1 MRIIVQKFGGTSV
14 ATSKARARVTEWVV
28 KAKREGYS
36 PVVVVSAMG
45 RSGDPYATDTLINL
59 AKEAYHDTRPREL
72 DLLASCGEIISS
84 VVVTNTL
91 RAAGLD
97 AIVMTGGQAGII
109 TNSNFGNAEII
120 RVDPS
125 PVLRHLNE
133 GKVVVVA
140 GFQGV
145 TEDGDVTTLG
155 RGGSDTTAAALGV
168 ALNADVIEIYTDVD
182 GIKTA
187 DPRLVPDA
195 RTINTITYE
204 EILQMANEGAKVIHP
219 KAVEI
224 AMMRNIP
231 LRIKC
236 TFSEAPGTLITY
248 TFEGPPKWP
257 AVPGNRTVTGITH
270 MPNVAQ
276 IKVYTPLKA
285 HGADRNQ
292 EEETQKSLRKR
303 GETDLLMF
311 KKLAE
316 AGISLDMISFTPEVK
331 MFIIQ
336 ESLVDGALAIIS
348 EFGLEA
354 RVTKGCSKVSVVGS
368 GMRGVPGVMAN
379 VVEALERAGVPII
392 QTSDSHLTISCLVS
406 KEHTE
411 KAVRALHDQ
420 FGLAHV

>member
-1 MRIIVQKFGGTSV
+1 M
-14 ATSKARARVTEWVV
+14 ATSKARSRVTEWVT

-59 AKEAYHDTRPREL
+59 AKEAYRDTRPREL

-97 AIVMTGGQAGII
+97 AMVMTGGQAGII
-109 TNSNFGNAEII
+109 TDANFGNAQII

-125 PVLRHLNE
+125 HVLRHLNE

-145 TEDGDVTTLG
+145 TENGDITTLG

-187 DPRLVPDA
+187 DPHLVPDA
-195 RTINTITYE
+195 RTIKTITYE

-224 AMMRNIP
+224 AMMRNVP

-270 MPNVAQ
+270 IPNVAQ
-276 IKVYTPLKA
+276 IKVNTPLGTRA
-285 HGADRNQ
+285 ADENREQ
-292 EEETQKSLRKR
+292 TRKPLQKC

-311 KKLAE
+311 KRLAE
-316 AGISLDMISFTPEVK
+316 AGISLDMISFTPETK
-331 MFIIQ
+331 MFIVQ
-336 ESLVDGALAIIS
+336 ESLVDGALAILS

-354 RVTKGCSKVSVVGS
+354 RVIKGCSKVSVVGS

-379 VVEALERAGVPII
+379 VVEALERAEVPII
-392 QTSDSHLTISCLVS
+392 QTSDSHLTISCLVP